1 MHIGD
6 WKIGTRLA
14 ASYGL
19 LLLLLAGVALLG
31 TLALRQSNAAMHH
44 VVDVNVHKIDLLEDM
59 ASSIHVVSRVMRT
72 VALLQDPAQERI
84 ESAKIDAAW
93 VRYDSA
99 FAALSKMPLDEAGKA
114 FVATIAGDAKQA
126 RVLNDRFAA
135 LAHGERSVAV
145 QFLLQQA
152 APATARWQDALHAF
166 ISLQDKKNLEDEAR
180 ASAAYEAAMSWML
193 TLSGTALLLGAVCGW
208 LITRSITR
216 PIARAVQIAQSVAAG
231 DLTVTIDVATR
242 DETGQLLA
250 ALKSMTDS
258 LAGIVGQV
266 RSGTDTIA
274 YSAGEIAT
282 GNLDLSKRTE
292 QQAASL
298 EETAAA
304 MEELTSTVKQNAG
317 NATEANALAGTATD
331 VASRGGTIV
340 QQVVSTMG
348 SINDSS
354 RRIADIISVID
365 GIAFQTNILA
375 LNAAV
380 EAARAGEQGRGF
392 AVVASEVRNL
402 SHRSA
407 AAAKEIRELIA
418 DSVGKVDA
426 GSRLVGEAGV
436 TMDSVVESVKRVATM
451 VAEISAATGE
461 QSLGIEQVNEA
472 IIRIDETTQQNAAL
486 VEQAAA
492 ATASMQEQSAML
504 VQMVSIFKCAVPA
517 LPAATVRASP
527 AMPAIPARSIKPAGR
542 HIAELRVEPNARLRA
557 ASSAPEAAW
566 EAF

>member
-1 MHIGD
+1 MHIAD

-14 ASYGL
+14 AGYGL
-19 LLLLLAGVALLG
+19 LLLLLAAVALLG
-31 TLALRQSNAAMHH
+31 TQGLRQSNAAMHH
-44 VVDVNVHKIDLLEDM
+44 VVDVNVQKINLLEEM
-59 ASSIHVVSRVMRT
+59 ASSIHIVSRVIRT
-72 VALLQDPAQERI
+72 VALLQDPAQERV
-84 ESAKIDAAW
+84 EQAKIDAA
-93 VRYDSA
+93 RRTYDAA
-99 FAALSKMPLDEAGKA
+99 FAALAKMPLDQTGQA
-114 FVATIAGDAKQA
+114 FVVAIAEDAKQA
-126 RVLNDRFAA
+126 RGLNDRFVA

-145 QFLLQQA
+145 AFLLQQA
-152 APATARWQDALHAF
+152 APATARWQEALHGF
-166 ISLQDKKNLEDEAR
+166 IELQDKKNLEDEAH
-180 ASAAYEAAMSWML
+180 AEAAYEAAMRWML
-193 TLSGTALLLGAVCGW
+193 LLSGAALLIGAVCGW

-216 PIARAVQIAQSVAAG
+216 PIARAVQIAQSVASG
-231 DLTVTIDVATR
+231 DLTVSITVETR

-258 LAGIVGQV
+258 LVNIVGQV
-266 RSGTDTIA
+266 RLGTDTIA
-274 YSAGEIAT
+274 DAAGEIAT
-282 GNLDLSKRTE
+282 GNMDLSTRTE
-292 QQAASL
+292 RQAASL

-304 MEELTSTVKQNAG
+304 MEELTSTVRQNAG
-317 NATEANALAGTATD
+317 NASQANALAGTASD
-331 VASRGGTIV
+331 VASRGGAIV

-407 AAAKEIRELIA
+407 AAAKEIKDLIA

-426 GSRLVGEAGV
+426 GSRLVGEAGT
-436 TMDSVVESVKRVATM
+436 TMDSVVDSVKRVASM
-451 VAEISAATGE
+451 VAEIGAANGE
-461 QSLGIEQVNEA
+461 QSIGIEQVNEA

-492 ATASMQEQSAML
+492 ATASMQEQSARL
-504 VQMVSIFKCAVPA
+504 VQVVSIFKCAIPARLVAAVSIRPA
-517 LPAATVRASP
+517 LPAMPVRPLRTV
-527 AMPAIPARSIKPAGR
+527 KPA
-542 HIAELRVEPNARLRA
+542 APPRA
-557 ASSAPEAAW
+557 APRAVAAAAGPDW

>member
-1 MHIGD
+1 MRIAD

-14 ASYGL
+14 AGYAL
-19 LLLLLAGVALLG
+19 LLLLLAAVALMG
-31 TLALRQSNAAMHH
+31 MQGLRQSNAAMHH
-44 VVDVNVHKIDLLEDM
+44 VVDVNAKKISLLEEM
-59 ASSIHVVSRVMRT
+59 ASAIHVVSRVVRT

-84 ESAKIDAAW
+84 EHTKIDVA
-93 VRYDSA
+93 RRKYDAA
-99 FAALSKMPLDEAGKA
+99 FADLAKMPLDQTGKA
-114 FVATIAGDAKQA
+114 FVAAIAEDAKQA
-126 RVLNDRFAA
+126 RTLNDRYAA

-152 APATARWQDALHAF
+152 APATARWQDALHGF
-166 ISLQDKKNLEDEAR
+166 IVLQDRKNLEDEAR
-180 ASAAYEAAMSWML
+180 AGAAYETAMTWML
-193 TLSGTALLLGAVCGW
+193 TLSGAALLLGSMCGW
-208 LITRSITR
+208 IITRSITR
-216 PIARAVQIAQSVAAG
+216 PIARAVQIAQSVASG
-231 DLTVTIDVATR
+231 DLTVDIVVVAC

-258 LAGIVGQV
+258 LVNIVGQV
-266 RSGTDTIA
+266 RVGTETIA
-274 YSAGEIAT
+274 HAAGEIAT
-282 GNLDLSKRTE
+282 GNLDLSTRTE

-298 EETAAA
+298 EETASA

-317 NATEANALAGTATD
+317 NASQANALADKATD

-354 RRIADIISVID
+354 RKIADIIGVID

-407 AAAKEIRELIA
+407 AAAKEIKELIA

-426 GSRLVGEAGV
+426 GSRLVGEAGT
-436 TMDSVVESVKRVATM
+436 TMDSVVDSVKRVATM
-451 VAEISAATGE
+451 VAEISAANDE
-461 QSLGIEQVNEA
+461 QSIGIEQVNEA

-492 ATASMQEQSAML
+492 ATASMQEQSDRL
-504 VQMVSIFKCAVPA
+504 VQLVSIFKCATPARLVALAGIRPARPA
-517 LPAATVRASP
+517 LQS
-527 AMPAIPARSIKPAGR
+527 
-542 HIAELRVEPNARLRA
+542 L
-557 ASSAPEAAW
+557 
-566 EAF
+566 